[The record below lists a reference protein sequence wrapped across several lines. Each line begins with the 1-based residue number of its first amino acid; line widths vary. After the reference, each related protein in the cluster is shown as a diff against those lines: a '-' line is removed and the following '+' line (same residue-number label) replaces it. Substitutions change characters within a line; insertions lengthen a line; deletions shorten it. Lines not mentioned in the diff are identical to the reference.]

1 MEIQENGDRT
11 QMRVVKIKKKKKKSS
26 CMLVCMLMKTNQ
38 YE

>member
-1 MEIQENGDRT
+1 MEIQENDDRT
-11 QMRVVKIKKKKKKSS
+11 QMRVVKIKKKKKSS